1 MKLLADDRGKQF
13 KSRPSSIR
21 MGVVTPPYV
30 VMFKEIGL
38 KEWEP
43 LTERGDD

>member
-1 MKLLADDRGKQF
+1 
-13 KSRPSSIR
+13 
-21 MGVVTPPYV
+21 MGVITPPYI